1 MQISLRDI
9 AALILTLVFVVTA
22 AINVMQG
29 AAHSWTLPMCWSCG
43 ASKVRR
49 SARSRITDALAKFL
63 FLVPYRCRGCRR
75 RFYGLRSN
83 RLLHRRPT

>member
-22 AINVMQG
+22 AISVMQG
-29 AAHSWTLPMCWSCG
+29 AAHSLNLPMCWSCG

-49 SARSRITDALAKFL
+49 SANSRVTDALAKFL
-63 FLVPYRCRGCRR
+63 FLVPYRCRSCRR

-83 RLLHRRPT
+83 RLLHRPPT